1 MALNIFFIFR
11 TIKEQSPFIY
21 ARRYVTKAQK
31 SFRLFR
37 YLVYSPNFLSY
48 TKETFLLTQKAVPL
62 FSNLRFTTLLN
73 VFTYLNKISE
83 SVYCSYLVYNYFFY
97 MVYKIYILYLL

>member
-1 MALNIFFIFR
+1 LIIR

-31 SFRLFR
+31 SFRLFS

-73 VFTYLNKISE
+73 VRFVS
-83 SVYCSYLVYNYFFY
+83 C
-97 MVYKIYILYLL
+97 LL